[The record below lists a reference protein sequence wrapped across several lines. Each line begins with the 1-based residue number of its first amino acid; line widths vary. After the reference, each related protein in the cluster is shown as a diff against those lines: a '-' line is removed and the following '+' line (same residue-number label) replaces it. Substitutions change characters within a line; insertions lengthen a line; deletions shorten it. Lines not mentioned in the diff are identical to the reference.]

1 MVHEHLV
8 AIYLCKLSH
17 CKQDLCLIYRSAA
30 KAQLQLADLPKIKE
44 GICGRVGNQIYVFWI
59 AQAELNLSQVRQKYA
74 FPLPF
79 ITHGTLISVSPLSTP
94 FQLRM
99 VL

>member
-44 GICGRVGNQIYVFWI
+44 GICGRVGNQIYVF
-59 AQAELNLSQVRQKYA
+59 
-74 FPLPF
+74 
-79 ITHGTLISVSPLSTP
+79 
-94 FQLRM
+94 
-99 VL
+99 

>member
-30 KAQLQLADLPKIKE
+30 KAQLQLTHLPKTKQ
-44 GICGRVGNQIYVFWI
+44 GICGRAGNQINVFWI
-59 AQAELNLSQVRQKYA
+59 TQEELTFAR
-74 FPLPF
+74 
-79 ITHGTLISVSPLSTP
+79 
-94 FQLRM
+94 
-99 VL
+99 